1 MRLKMFDAIKV
12 MKINI
17 EEEDYKERYDCEE
30 DDENVEDGRN
40 ERGSIVILKDS
51 NAINVERN
59 LQNIFKHFTN

>member
-40 ERGSIVILKDS
+40 ERFNCDFEGFK
-51 NAINVERN
+51 RN
-59 LQNIFKHFTN
+59 